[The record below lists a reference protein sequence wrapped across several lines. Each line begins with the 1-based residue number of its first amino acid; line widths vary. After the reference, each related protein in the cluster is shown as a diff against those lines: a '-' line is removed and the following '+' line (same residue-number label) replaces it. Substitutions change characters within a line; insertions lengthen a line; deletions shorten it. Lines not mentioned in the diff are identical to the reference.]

1 MLNTF
6 RIYLKHF
13 LYGLYLRTPINS
25 KVTRIENLIYI
36 VTTMKSFATHQLI
49 YLRESELFS
58 ILYKG
63 MNEIRYM
70 TYTYYL
76 NDTNVL
82 N

>member
-1 MLNTF
+1 
-6 RIYLKHF
+6 
-13 LYGLYLRTPINS
+13 
-25 KVTRIENLIYI
+25 
-36 VTTMKSFATHQLI
+36 MKSFATHQLI